1 MALPD
6 NLKAVYTQ
14 SLTER
19 EEREASR
26 YSRPIVRLWDA
37 QWILAGTVKDY
48 LTLSCTL
55 KINDI
60 GTASLSLR
68 PDDHLA
74 QWIMDTVDGDT
85 GRSVFLLSIRMV
97 SAGLDAWTPTL
108 STAKRASSRPCSMM
122 TWSS

>member
-14 SLTER
+14 CLTER

-48 LTLSCTL
+48 LALSCTL

-85 GRSVFLLSIRMV
+85 GRSCLLYTSPSPRD
-97 SAGLDAWTPTL
+97 S
-108 STAKRASSRPCSMM
+108 
-122 TWSS
+122 